1 MASFIDLAR
10 RLWNPPVPCG
20 DAYRHFVSPVPS
32 HCDRRRLTGLL
43 FTGRYR
49 QIPFTIQRT
58 RTRVTDP
65 CHTALLITVRPTD
78 WRPPTEITVFEGADN
93 LIHRAVCEAHD
104 CIDLYFD
111 CEERHQ

>member
-1 MASFIDLAR
+1 MSFIERAR
-10 RLWNPPVPCG
+10 QLWNPPEANA
-20 DAYRHFVSPVPS
+20 DFYRRFSSPVPS
-32 HCDRRRLTGLL
+32 RLDRNRLAGLL

-49 QIPFTIQRT
+49 QVPFTIQRT
-58 RTRVTDP
+58 RTRATDP

-111 CEERHQ
+111 EV